1 MNTNIDY
8 NSLVNECIFST
19 ARSGGKGGQNVN
31 KVETKVILMFDINAS
46 DVLSDNQKA
55 IILKKLY
62 NRINKNGILQLS
74 SEDSRSQFANKKAVI
89 IRFTAIIKD
98 AIKTEKTRKATKPT
112 NSSIRRRLVNKKKLS
127 DKKKF
132 RSGRDFN

>member
-31 KVETKVILMFDINAS
+31 KVATKVILMFDINAS

-74 SEDSRSQFANKKAVI
+74 SEDSRSQFANKKAVT

-112 NSSIRRRLVNKKKLS
+112 NSSIRRRLEKKKLS